1 MMSQPIAIKLDY
13 NQDSTVA
20 KNAKMFKN
28 TAAIEIG
35 ELKDAL
41 SYAEFLLAKNMQE
54 KEELMKQNNDH

>member
-1 MMSQPIAIKLDY
+1 MSQPISIKLDY
-13 NQDSTVA
+13 NQDTMIA
-20 KNAKMFKN
+20 KNAKMFRN